1 SGALSGGVSSRADSF
16 PADDVG
22 YGFDNIGDVLSLP
35 PILMERYLA
44 AAEKIIDR
52 AFASPELRK
61 RIMVCEP
68 KGDDKGEC
76 ACKIIG
82 AFARRAYRRPVTDE
96 EVARLARFVEAAE
109 KNGDG
114 FDKGIQLALEA
125 VLVSPQFLFRIET
138 DTEPTNADAV
148 HPVNEYE
155 LATRLSYFLWSTMPD
170 EELFQQAKAETLRKN
185 LDAQVRRMLK

>member
-1 SGALSGGVSSRADSF
+1 
-16 PADDVG
+16 
-22 YGFDNIGDVLSLP
+22 
-35 PILMERYLA
+35 
-44 AAEKIIDR
+44 
-52 AFASPELRK
+52 
-61 RIMVCEP
+61 
-68 KGDDKGEC
+68 
-76 ACKIIG
+76 
-82 AFARRAYRRPVTDE
+82 
-96 EVARLARFVEAAE
+96 ARLARFVEAAE

-185 LDAQVRRMLK
+185 LDAQVRRMLKDPKAKELVANFAGQWLQLRNLKTVSPDTARFPAWNDQLRDAMQKETELFFEAVLREDRSILD